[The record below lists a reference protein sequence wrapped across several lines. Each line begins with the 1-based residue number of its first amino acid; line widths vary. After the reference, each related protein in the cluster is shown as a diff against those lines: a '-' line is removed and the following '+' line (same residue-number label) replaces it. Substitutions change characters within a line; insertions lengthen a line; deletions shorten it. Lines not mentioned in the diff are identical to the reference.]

1 MQLRRINAL
10 KPNRNSALIVDAGLC
25 YFSAHFGLVEGMG
38 RLEGGTRIRTKLE
51 CISPNGY
58 QYFRRVCV
66 RLTLGPELV
75 QVDGTCNFQK
85 SLRHTASDVGIVGIR
100 SQKSI

>member
-1 MQLRRINAL
+1 MQLRSINSL
-10 KPNRNSALIVDAGLC
+10 KPNRNPILIVDAGLC

-51 CISPNGY
+51 CISPNAY
-58 QYFRRVCV
+58 QNFRRVCV
-66 RLTLGPELV
+66 RLALRPELV

-85 SLRHTASDVGIVGIR
+85 SLRHASSDVGICWDT
-100 SQKSI
+100 KSK